1 MNVSYITITTKL
13 GSGGEGEKEEK
24 KGKDQCLLPESN
36 R

>member
-1 MNVSYITITTKL
+1 MNVRYITITAKL
-13 GSGGEGEKEEK
+13 GSGDEGKKEEK